1 MSDWLRIVLV
11 GINSTLL
18 LSFLLILSTQFKQM
32 TTDKKVEDKSEV
44 PEKTAEEKKN
54 DSFVCLNSKVRI
66 LIFLLLDLNHYH
78 IAAKPSYIQLLKTP

>member
-32 TTDKKVEDKSEV
+32 TTDKKVED
-44 PEKTAEEKKN
+44 KTAEEKKN

-78 IAAKPSYIQLLKTP
+78 IAAKPSYIQLLKTPYSICY